1 MGKHFIAI
9 LGTSLYEPVIYCTG
23 DFKSKQEYVQ
33 LALIEKY
40 KKELSEEG
48 SAITIFVTESSEKR
62 NYIDREYSE
71 ADVNASSRWKT
82 SGKESVVAGNVK
94 KGLYTQFTEQFPEL
108 RSKFEYVTIADA
120 RNEDE
125 MWDIFE
131 NIYSKINEN
140 DEIIFDITHGFRSIP
155 MLALTVVNYAK
166 TLKNCSLLNMSYG
179 MFEAGELHENGEKYV
194 PIADLTIY
202 NEILEWTE
210 AANVFMKYG
219 NAGMMTG
226 LLSDKLKKAPV
237 PEKRYWNEIKTSV
250 EAASRLSDTI
260 LTCRGIDG
268 KKTKFDVT
276 KQSYIS
282 IKNAYER
289 FAQKNTD
296 DINQK
301 ITNVKPLYPLF
312 EKAKENFSI
321 FDKEENYQVGLAVVE
336 WSIKN
341 GMIQQGYTA
350 LEESIKTFLCWYY
363 GVDEI
368 SQRDAIVGACGIA
381 LNKGHVERV
390 SLETE
395 SDRLS
400 YFEKLKADN
409 FFKCD
414 ESDMETVKK
423 IIMTFPLELADIMN
437 TIKKERNDI
446 NHFGIRLEPMNCNVF
461 AENLKKHYT
470 TVKQIVEKME
480 GEKRES

>member
-9 LGTSLYEPVIYCTG
+9 LGTSLYEPVIYYTEG
-23 DFKSKQEYVQ
+23 FHSKQEYIQ
-33 LALIEKY
+33 LAVIEKY
-40 KKELSEEG
+40 KKELLEEG
-48 SAITIFVTESSEKR
+48 SSITIYVTESSEKR
-62 NYIDREYSE
+62 NYNDREYNES
-71 ADVNASSRWKT
+71 DVNVSSRWKT
-82 SGKESVVAGNVK
+82 GEQDSVIIGNVK

-108 RSKFEYVTIADA
+108 ISKFECVKIADA

-125 MWDIFE
+125 MWNIFE

-179 MFEAGELHENGEKYV
+179 MFEAGDIHEDGEKYV
-194 PIADLTIY
+194 PIADLTVY
-202 NEILEWTE
+202 NEILDWTE
-210 AANVFMKYG
+210 AANEFMKYG

-226 LLSDKLKKAPV
+226 LMEDKLKKAPNA
-237 PEKRYWNEIKTSV
+237 EKRYWNEIKTSV

-268 KKTKFDVT
+268 KKTNFDVT
-276 KQSYIS
+276 KHSYIS

-289 FAQKNTD
+289 FAQKNTE
-296 DINQK
+296 DINK
-301 ITNVKPLYPLF
+301 RITNVKPLYPLF

-321 FDKEENYQVGLAVVE
+321 FDKDENYQIGLAVVE

-368 SQRDAIVGACGIA
+368 SQRDTIVGACGIA
-381 LNKGHVERV
+381 LHKGHIEKVC
-390 SLETE
+390 LETE
-395 SDRLS
+395 SDRLK
-400 YFEKLKADN
+400 YFEKIMADN
-409 FFKCD
+409 FIKLDETNVETFK
-414 ESDMETVKK
+414 S
-423 IIMTFPLELADIMN
+423 IILTFPMELADIMN
-437 TIKKERNDI
+437 IIKDERNDI
-446 NHFGIRLEPMNCNVF
+446 NHFGIRLKPMSCNVF
-461 AENLKKHYT
+461 ADNLKKHYT
-470 TVKQIVEKME
+470 LAKDIIVKME
-480 GEKRES
+480 GEKKQE